1 MSPLRASFFACLL
14 AVPAIAPTMA
24 AGVSV
29 GIDMASPLHLDRPA
43 ASVVIGNPSIA
54 DVQIQTP
61 TLVFLQGRSYGTT
74 NLIALD
80 RDGHEIYSTTVT
92 VTSAPRSDVTV
103 DRGVGGRITYA
114 CSKRCEASAMPGD
127 NPELAKAVLDMS
139 SAKSGAA
146 EGVAKGN

>member
-1 MSPLRASFFACLL
+1 MSALRASLLGCLL
-14 AVPAIAPTMA
+14 AVPAIGPAMA

-29 GIDMASPLHLDRPA
+29 GIDMATPLRLEHPA

-61 TLVFLQGRSYGTT
+61 TLIFLQGRSYGTT

-80 RDGHEIYSTTVT
+80 RDGREIYTSSVT
-92 VTSAPRSDVTV
+92 VTSEPRHDVTV
-103 DRGVGGRITYA
+103 DRGIGGRVTYA
-114 CSKRCEASAMPGD
+114 CAKRCEASAMPGD

-139 SAKSGAA
+139 QAKSGAA
-146 EGVAKGN
+146 EGAAKTN